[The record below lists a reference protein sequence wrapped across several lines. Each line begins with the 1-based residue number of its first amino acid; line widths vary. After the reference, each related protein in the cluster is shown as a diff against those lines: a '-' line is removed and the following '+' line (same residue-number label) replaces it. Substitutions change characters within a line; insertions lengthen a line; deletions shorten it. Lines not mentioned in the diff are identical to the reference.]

1 MWICLCEA
9 VTSTTIR
16 EVIEDGAASVGAVA
30 EACGAG
36 TVCGKCKRTIAVMVD
51 QHSPAE
57 KKRFAR
63 WR

>member
-1 MWICLCEA
+1 MWVCLCEA

-16 EVIEDGAASVGAVA
+16 EAIEAGAGSVNEVGK
-30 EACGAG
+30 ECGAG